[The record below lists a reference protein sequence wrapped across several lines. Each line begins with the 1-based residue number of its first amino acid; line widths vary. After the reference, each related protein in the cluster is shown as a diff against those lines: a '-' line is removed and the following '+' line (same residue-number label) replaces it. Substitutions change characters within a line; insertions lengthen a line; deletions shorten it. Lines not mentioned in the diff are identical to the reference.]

1 MGTHELSRNL
11 RALIAIAVFAAAPLR
26 ADEPASAQ
34 PEPVAPP
41 DAGRPAVPDAPP
53 EVEPKADDGVAAPSP
68 GGPPLDVPAEVPVAA
83 KESNYSFVPIP
94 EIILDPNEGDTF
106 GLMGVWLF
114 KNDRDEITYMVAPDV
129 RYNETKGVFPSFRL
143 FGYPTPERRY
153 LIQVGKSTTRDED
166 YEIEYAD
173 RGLLDKKAFFLAKFL
188 YERDST
194 ERFYGFGNDS
204 DEDRESNYTGED
216 LYADA
221 NPGYWVL
228 PHLNVNY
235 RMRIQRYNVQPGQV
249 SAIADITDPARR
261 TRDGRVIGG
270 HLQEVR
276 GKGIESSV
284 YWRHRLA
291 VAYDTR
297 DSIDMPSE
305 GTFANAYVD
314 GADRHFGSHTSFVAF
329 GFEWR
334 DFIPFRGERRNPVLA
349 LRAFV
354 DYLQGGTD
362 TPFWLRNSLGGRRA
376 LRGFGGDRFVDF
388 NRSLISA
395 ELRTRVYERRLFG
408 VKGEL
413 ELAPFFEVGQVFR
426 HVYDPPLDDPHFVGG
441 LGFRALVRP
450 QIVAFVDVGYGEEG
464 NAIFTG
470 IDYPF

>member
-1 MGTHELSRNL
+1 MGTHELSRSL
-11 RALIAIAVFAAAPLR
+11 RALIAIALLVATAAR
-26 ADEPASAQ
+26 ADDPAPSQQ
-34 PEPVAPP
+34 PEPVPPP
-41 DAGRPAVPDAPP
+41 DAERRADADEMSPTPSAPP
-53 EVEPKADDGVAAPSP
+53 P
-68 GGPPLDVPAEVPVAA
+68 DVPAEVPVAA

-94 EIILDPNEGDTF
+94 EIILDPNEGDTY
-106 GLMGVWLF
+106 GLMGVVLF
-114 KNDRDEITYMVAPDV
+114 KNDQDEITYMVAPDI

-153 LIQVGKSTTRDED
+153 TIQLGKSTTRDED
-166 YEIEYAD
+166 YEVEFAD
-173 RGLLDKKAFFLAKFL
+173 RGLLDKKAFFLAKGL

-194 ERFYGFGNDS
+194 ERFFGFGNNS
-204 DEDRESNYTGED
+204 REGAESNYTGED

-228 PHLNVNY
+228 PYLNVNY
-235 RMRIQRYNVQPGQV
+235 RMRIRRYNTQPGQV
-249 SAIADITDPARR
+249 AAIPDIRDPRKKN
-261 TRDGRVIGG
+261 G
-270 HLQEVR
+270 HPFVP
-276 GKGIESSV
+276 GIESSV
-284 YWRHRLA
+284 YWQHRVA

-297 DSIDMPSE
+297 DSIDMPTE
-305 GTFANAYVD
+305 GTYANAYVD
-314 GADRHFGSHTSFVAF
+314 GADRRVGSHTSFVAF

-334 DFIPFRGERRNPVLA
+334 DFIPFRGEHRNPILA
-349 LRAFV
+349 MRAFV

-376 LRGFGGDRFVDF
+376 LRGFGGDRFIDF

-408 VKGEL
+408 VNGEL
-413 ELAPFFEVGQVFR
+413 ELAPFFEFGQVFR
-426 HVYDPPLDDPHFVGG
+426 HIYDPPFDDPHFVGG

>member
-1 MGTHELSRNL
+1 VT
-11 RALIAIAVFAAAPLR
+11 APT
-26 ADEPASAQ
+26 
-34 PEPVAPP
+34 
-41 DAGRPAVPDAPP
+41 
-53 EVEPKADDGVAAPSP
+53 PS
-68 GGPPLDVPAEVPVAA
+68 GPPPDVPAEVPVAA

-94 EIILDPNEGDTF
+94 EIILDPNEGDTY
-106 GLMGVWLF
+106 GLMGVVLF
-114 KNDRDEITYMVAPDV
+114 KNEQDEIEYMVAPDV

-153 LIQVGKSTTRDED
+153 TIQVGKSTTRDED
-166 YEIEYAD
+166 YEFEFAD
-173 RGLLDKKAFFLAKFL
+173 RGLLDKKAFFLAKAL

-194 ERFYGFGNDS
+194 ERFFGFGNDS
-204 DEDRESNYTGED
+204 DEDGEANYTGED
-216 LYADA
+216 LYFDA

-235 RMRIQRYNVQPGQV
+235 RMRIQRYNVQRGQV
-249 SAIADITDPARR
+249 AAVDDI
-261 TRDGRVIGG
+261 
-270 HLQEVR
+270 QEKYGR
-276 GKGIESSV
+276 GKKDSLVGKGLESAV
-284 YWRHRLA
+284 YWRHRIA

-305 GTFANAYVD
+305 GTYANAYVD
-314 GADRHFGSHTSFVAF
+314 GADRNVGSHTSFVAF

-334 DFIPFRGERRNPVLA
+334 DFIPFRGERRNPILA

-362 TPFWLRNSLGGRRA
+362 TPFWLRSSLGGRRA
-376 LRGFGGDRFVDF
+376 LRGFGGDRFIDF

-395 ELRTRVYERRLFG
+395 ELRTRIYERRLFG

-426 HVYDPPLDDPHFVGG
+426 HIYDPPLDDPHFVGG